1 LIRVVQKLKFLNNSN
16 LGANPVNSNK
26 ILRLY
31 GTPVVRY
38 TGYKKFFTGRS
49 FMETI
54 ILGRSD
60 LRATVAGL
68 GCGGFSRIGFG
79 KFGLDHAAGIV
90 RAAYDSGLNFFDTA
104 TAYGTQAAVGKGL
117 EGIKR
122 DSYILSTKFPY
133 RDRSP
138 ADLSAALEE
147 SLRELKTSYIDIYH
161 LHGVAPADY
170 QWVRDTFVPSME
182 KAKREGKIR
191 YLGITEVFGADTA
204 HEMFKLSLRDD
215 IFDVIMTGYNI
226 LNPSAAKRVLPAAME
241 KNLGVLC
248 MFAVRQ
254 ALHDP
259 AQLKKDL
266 AKILEKGQADPDL
279 VKDEKVLDFLV
290 ESGAA
295 GGIVEAAYRF
305 CRHTPGI
312 GVVLTGTGNADHL
325 RENIASIQKGPL
337 PPEILEKLETLFG
350 GVDCI
355 SGQ

>member
-1 LIRVVQKLKFLNNSN
+1 
-16 LGANPVNSNK
+16 
-26 ILRLY
+26 
-31 GTPVVRY
+31 
-38 TGYKKFFTGRS
+38 
-49 FMETI
+49 METI
-54 ILGRSD
+54 TLGRSG
-60 LRATVAGL
+60 LQATVAGL
-68 GCGGFSRIGFG
+68 GCGGFSRIGMG

-90 RAAYDSGLNFFDTA
+90 RAAWDSGINFFDTA
-104 TAYGTQAAVGKGL
+104 TAYGTQAAVGRGL
-117 EGIKR
+117 EGISR
-122 DSYILSTKFPY
+122 DRYILSTKFPY
-133 RDRSP
+133 KNKSA
-138 ADLSAALEE
+138 ADLDAALEE

-170 QWVRDTFVPSME
+170 PEVRDTFVPLME
-182 KAKREGKIR
+182 KAKKEGKIR
-191 YLGITEVFGADTA
+191 CLGITEVFGLDTGHA
-204 HEMFKLSLRDD
+204 MFQLSLPDD

-259 AQLKKDL
+259 AQLKKDI
-266 AKILEKGQADPDL
+266 ARILEKGQADPRLLDGG
-279 VKDEKVLDFLV
+279 VLDFLV

-295 GGIVEAAYRF
+295 GSVVEAAYRF

-325 RENIASIQKGPL
+325 RENADSIQKGPL
-337 PPEILEKLETLFG
+337 PAGILEKLETLFG
-350 GVDCI
+350 GVDCV